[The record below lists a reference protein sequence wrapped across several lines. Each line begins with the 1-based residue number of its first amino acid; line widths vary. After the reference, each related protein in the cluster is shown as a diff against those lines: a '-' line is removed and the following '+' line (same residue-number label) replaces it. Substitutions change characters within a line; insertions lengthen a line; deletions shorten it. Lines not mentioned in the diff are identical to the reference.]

1 MKRSR
6 IDHFTLIELLVV
18 IAIIAILAAMLLP
31 ALNQA
36 WARARTITCT
46 NNLKT
51 IGLANM
57 LYANDY
63 DGFDVRLKDNDWG
76 GQWHYNNTLYT
87 YLGIDTGESGFL
99 ITTNK
104 VTPFNRVCPEKV
116 GLSSDPET
124 GKVNIAESYGK
135 NGDGLYHYYN
145 GGATGK
151 GAWAYIY
158 QYSRVDSPSTRIHH
172 TEGFSNGNPPYGD
185 WNLMRDA
192 ASSPTRYLTGS
203 GVHFIHAQKA
213 NVLFFDGH
221 VAGMGQPEM
230 YQEDPCPWYAYG
242 D

>member
-1 MKRSR
+1 
-6 IDHFTLIELLVV
+6 
-18 IAIIAILAAMLLP
+18 
-31 ALNQA
+31 
-36 WARARTITCT
+36 
-46 NNLKT
+46 
-51 IGLANM
+51 M

>member
-36 WARARTITCT
+36 RARARTITCT

-116 GLSSDPET
+116 GLRSDPET
-124 GKVNIAESYGK
+124 GKVNIAESCGK
-135 NGDGLYHYYN
+135 NGDGLYYHYN

-151 GAWAYIY
+151 GAWAYTPVQPGRRPFSY
-158 QYSRVDSPSTRIHH
+158 RGGRGAATETRR
-172 TEGFSNGNPPYGD
+172 YGD

-192 ASSPTRYLTGS
+192 ASSPTD
-203 GVHFIHAQKA
+203 I
-213 NVLFFDGH
+213 
-221 VAGMGQPEM
+221 
-230 YQEDPCPWYAYG
+230 
-242 D
+242 